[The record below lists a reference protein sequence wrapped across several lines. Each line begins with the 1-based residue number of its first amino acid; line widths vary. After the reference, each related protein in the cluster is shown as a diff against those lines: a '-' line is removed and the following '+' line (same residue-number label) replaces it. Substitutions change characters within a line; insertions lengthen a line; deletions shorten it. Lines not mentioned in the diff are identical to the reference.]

1 MKNNYVSLNNSD
13 IGKKNKKQKKKIGK
27 KIWQQV
33 NNVGVVNG
41 FLFGINGREYNS
53 HFILDLKALGHL
65 AY

>member
-1 MKNNYVSLNNSD
+1 MILE
-13 IGKKNKKQKKKIGK
+13 KKNKKQKKKIGK